1 MELTAFEAAWAPL
14 QGGDQALANIR
25 KFVELA
31 RTLADH
37 SLDEFVTYVQRRRD
51 ELEAREGQAVLDDSN
66 AVRLLTIHG
75 AKGLEFPIVFVPEAH
90 IVPHRS
96 WESVRWRSEEGVS
109 LTLTPPEEGG
119 NRRRPGFYSYLM
131 ERDQAEDDAEHK
143 RLFYVAATRAADLLY
158 VSGDAGGR
166 ADSWLATAQSALE
179 AVSTDGVEIREPL
192 LIDIRCDCPSR
203 AACHGPHAS

>member
-1 MELTAFEAAWAPL
+1 MRPRCGSADGFARPGRRYRGRTLCWERALELTAFEAAWAPL

-51 ELEAREGQAVLDDSN
+51 ELEAREGQAVLDDSY

-96 WESVRWRSEEGVS
+96 
-109 LTLTPPEEGG
+109 G
-119 NRRRPGFYSYLM
+119 NRSGGAVKKGF
-131 ERDQAEDDAEHK
+131 
-143 RLFYVAATRAADLLY
+143 
-158 VSGDAGGR
+158 
-166 ADSWLATAQSALE
+166 
-179 AVSTDGVEIREPL
+179 P
-192 LIDIRCDCPSR
+192 
-203 AACHGPHAS
+203 